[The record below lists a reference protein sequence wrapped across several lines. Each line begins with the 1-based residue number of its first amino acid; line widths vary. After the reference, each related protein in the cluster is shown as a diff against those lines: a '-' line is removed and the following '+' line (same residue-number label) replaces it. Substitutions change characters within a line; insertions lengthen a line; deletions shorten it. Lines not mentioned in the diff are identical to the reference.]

1 LDVVV
6 RLQPDPQRWG
16 FNPRRFNPPMT
27 VVFNSL
33 RPLLRTKDLK
43 ATIEFYT
50 RRLGFVCD
58 GFSEEDGWASLRRD
72 AVEVMVATP
81 NVHVPFDAPVFTGS
95 FYFNVDDVAT
105 LWAEVKDQAEVA
117 YPLETFH
124 YGMSEFAIY
133 DNNGY
138 MLQFGAPASV

>member
-1 LDVVV
+1 MPVI
-6 RLQPDPQRWG
+6 
-16 FNPRRFNPPMT
+16 
-27 VVFNSL
+27 FNSL
-33 RPLLRTKDLK
+33 RLMLPTKDLK

-50 RRLGFVCD
+50 DRLGFVCE
-58 GFSEEDGWASLRRD
+58 GYSEEDGWASLRRD

-81 NVHVPFDAPVFTGS
+81 NIHAPFDAAVFTGS
-95 FYFNVDDVAT
+95 FYFNVDDVAA
-105 LWAEVKDQAEVA
+105 LWAEVNDHAKIA

-138 MLQFGAPASV
+138 MLQFGASASV